1 MRIAGLT
8 LVVALFAAPAFGQD
22 ANRNDPKDTKSDYEK
37 AYRSFTGQLVNPD
50 AEKLRADLKSLEALL
65 EQKVA
70 ETQKIKAQMEQLRAR
85 MKMADQQTNK
95 EAKPDTM
102 RVWLDVGDP
111 KQGPQEII
119 LRHVDGAWQIVPAKE
134 KDKKGDEKPA
144 KPAWQVQPSGP
155 AVPPGLIWRV
165 PDGGTAPQARPD
177 ADQRIE
183 NLEKKLDKL
192 MNNLEQMRKE
202 MDGSRKKAGSEEDAT
217 RLKAVEALS
226 RIAVEKKD
234 ADLRAAKRAQDAKLA
249 EEKKDADLR
258 AAGRADEAAKRAAQ
272 DQAEEAERKALKQRQ
287 KAVQDELDRVNA
299 LRRELE
305 AELKKAEE
313 NKKKESPR

>member
-1 MRIAGLT
+1 MRIAGLIILLT
-8 LVVALFAAPAFGQD
+8 FLVAPAFGQD
-22 ANRNDPKDTKSDYEK
+22 ANRNDPKDTKPDARN
-37 AYRSFTGQLVNPD
+37 AYRSFQVGDQPANAD
-50 AEKLRADLKSLEALL
+50 AEKLRAELKSLEAML

-85 MKMADQQTNK
+85 MKTADQQAHK

-119 LRHVDGAWQIVPAKE
+119 LRHVDGAWQIVPATE
-134 KDKKGDEKPA
+134 NNKKGDEKPA
-144 KPAWQVQPSGP
+144 KAGWSLQPDGLGL
-155 AVPPGLIWRV
+155 PPGVIMWG
-165 PDGGTAPQARPD
+165 PPGGTAPQARPD

-192 MNNLEQMRKE
+192 MNALEQMRKE
-202 MDGSRKKAGSEEDAT
+202 MDGSRKKAGSEEETA
-217 RLKAVEALS
+217 RLKVVEALN
-226 RIAVEKKD
+226 RIAADKKNADFRAVE
-234 ADLRAAKRAQDAKLA
+234 RA
-249 EEKKDADLR
+249 E
-258 AAGRADEAAKRAAQ
+258 EAAKRAAQ
-272 DQAEEAERKALKQRQ
+272 DQAEEAERKAIKERY

-305 AELKKAEE
+305 SQLKKAED
-313 NKKKESPR
+313 NKKKENPR